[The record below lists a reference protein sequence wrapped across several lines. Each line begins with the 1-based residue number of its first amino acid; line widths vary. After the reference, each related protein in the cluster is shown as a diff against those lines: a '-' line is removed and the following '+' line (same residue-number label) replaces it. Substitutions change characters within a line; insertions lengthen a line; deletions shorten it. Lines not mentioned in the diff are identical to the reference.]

1 MSRFSLRLAPFVLL
15 FALVV
20 WLAFDRVSDQR
31 DDARRERDS
40 AQWEANGLREAARIT
55 GEMLAERDAID
66 HRNTK
71 ELTDALTENKR
82 LRRVVGDGTGRLHV
96 RATCPAGGSV
106 SATASTARLAD
117 AGRAELAADARPD
130 YFTLRDQL
138 ALSRQMILG
147 LQQYALGVCRRTPV
161 LQGNTFPT
169 SKREQLH
176 EPTEH

>member
-1 MSRFSLRLAPFVLL
+1 MSLSPLRLAPFVLL
-15 FALVV
+15 LALLLWV
-20 WLAFDRVSDQR
+20 AFDRVTDQR

-40 AQWEANGLREAARIT
+40 AQWEANGLREAARIS

-66 HRNTK
+66 QRNTK

-82 LRRVVGDGTGRLHV
+82 LRRAVGDGTVRLHV
-96 RATCPAGGSV
+96 RAICPAAGTPRV
-106 SATASTARLAD
+106 AD

-147 LQQYALGVCRRTPV
+147 LQQYVRGVCLRSQAHQDTTFSNLNKRATP
-161 LQGNTFPT
+161 
-169 SKREQLH
+169 
-176 EPTEH
+176 

>member
-1 MSRFSLRLAPFVLL
+1 MNLSPIRLAPFVML
-15 FALVV
+15 FALLLWV
-20 WLAFDRVSDQR
+20 AFDRVTDQR

-40 AQWEANGLREAARIT
+40 AQWEANGLREAARIS

-66 HRNTK
+66 QRNTK
-71 ELTDALTENKR
+71 ELTDALTENER
-82 LRRVVGDGTGRLHV
+82 LRRVVGDGTGRLLV

-106 SATASTARLAD
+106 PAAGTARVAD

-147 LQQYALGVCRRTPV
+147 LQQYVRGVCQRSPAHQDT
-161 LQGNTFPT
+161 TFPNLN
-169 SKREQLH
+169 KR
-176 EPTEH
+176 PTP